1 MPKNLMYST
10 HPNFLN
16 RMQALIWFSM
26 SNEYNQDLNSNKKK
40 VRPSKMSEKEKNL
53 NDILSNINLIVE
65 QEEDLDNNKFYQ
77 HDHLANSFWEGSID
91 TVKLY
96 ENAVE
101 VIVGNASFSVISKD
115 NSSESEV
122 FIVEYQESSY
132 TEGFFSMYEDFDC
145 DSK

>member
-1 MPKNLMYST
+1 MKTMTLTLVMMVSVFSGFGQFFRVHVDGFQLYSRPKGGNSIIT
-10 HPNFLN
+10 GE
-16 RMQALIWFSM
+16 RDSM
-26 SNEYNQDLNSNKKK
+26 KYGHFQ
-40 VRPSKMSEKEKNL
+40 VV
-53 NDILSNINLIVE
+53 NIDYCF
-65 QEEDLDNNKFYQ
+65 DLDNNKFYQ

-101 VIVGNASFSVISKD
+101 VIVGNASFTVISKD